1 MPGGRPYRGRMDMR
15 AVNEQVISDFRAG
28 REISVEGV
36 HRERIVLLTT
46 TGARTFEPAT
56 VPVMFTGTDRGILVV
71 ASNDGDER
79 DPQWY
84 RNVVADPVVHVEEP
98 TQAYDGAARVL
109 AQKVRDEAWARL
121 IAEHPFFV
129 DQQEK
134 AGRELPLVEI
144 MKT

>member
-1 MPGGRPYRGRMDMR
+1 MGTK
-15 AVNEQVISDFRAG
+15 AVNEQVIADFRAG

-36 HRERIVLLTT
+36 HRERLVLLTT

-56 VPVMFTGTDRGILVV
+56 VPVMFTTTERGILVV
-71 ASNDGDER
+71 ASDNGAES
-79 DPQWY
+79 DPQWF

-98 TQAYDGAARVL
+98 TQEYDGAARVL
-109 AQKVRDEAWARL
+109 AQTVRDQAWAKL
-121 IAEHPFFV
+121 TAAHPFFL

-144 MKT
+144 TKT